1 MIIKD
6 KLAQI
11 SRNKRFIEEQEIEL
25 QRKEEEYKASI
36 AINEKKINEF
46 QKDNKT
52 FMDSHVCVRF
62 PDLLQHLAT
71 KHKCDVAELS
81 VKQHF
86 AIPVSVDINQLLT
99 LEELEE
105 ALTAYFAQKLII
117 SISKGSKEL
126 LVLKYRVK
134 ENLHLSQADGE
145 QFIHHIKLIEK
156 IIPPNKFVVC
166 EFDDLNQF
174 VYTERLGELVSVGF
188 NGEIK
193 YKSNFAEMLVTLA
206 MSKEDESL
214 YYTGWESWA

>member
-1 MIIKD
+1 M
-6 KLAQI
+6 
-11 SRNKRFIEEQEIEL
+11 
-25 QRKEEEYKASI
+25 
-36 AINEKKINEF
+36 
-46 QKDNKT
+46 
-52 FMDSHVCVRF
+52 
-62 PDLLQHLAT
+62 
-71 KHKCDVAELS
+71 
-81 VKQHF
+81 
-86 AIPVSVDINQLLT
+86 T